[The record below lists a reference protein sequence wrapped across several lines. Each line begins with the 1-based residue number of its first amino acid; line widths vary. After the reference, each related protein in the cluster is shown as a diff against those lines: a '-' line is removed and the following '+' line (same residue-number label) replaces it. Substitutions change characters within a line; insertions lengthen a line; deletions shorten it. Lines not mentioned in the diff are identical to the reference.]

1 MYKHTVLRT
10 GACTSFGATARSRR
24 ERRISAVQAD
34 RHVAAPAT
42 ASSICVARSVPR
54 HTCMTIYYCQQC
66 RVACMHA
73 SHEPARWRRDFC
85 KGRRTAPHRT
95 AGHIDT
101 RSAGKGDGTLATV
114 TFFPNVHRI
123 HQTST
128 TRTLRQSL
136 LFWLP
141 SRRTKYVQYI
151 SIKFPAQP
159 ATLLHVVHPSIFT
172 PKGQEPMGNGN
183 CCPIGISRADRGWYT
198 ILLTNTVLL

>member
-1 MYKHTVLRT
+1 MCITKPPTDTGPYTPPTTGSAQQHPTCQRSVRMYKHTVLRT

-85 KGRRTAPHRT
+85 KGRRTAQLD
-95 AGHIDT
+95 IST
-101 RSAGKGDGTLATV
+101 RG
-114 TFFPNVHRI
+114 
-123 HQTST
+123 
-128 TRTLRQSL
+128 RQ
-136 LFWLP
+136 
-141 SRRTKYVQYI
+141 
-151 SIKFPAQP
+151 A
-159 ATLLHVVHPSIFT
+159 
-172 PKGQEPMGNGN
+172 
-183 CCPIGISRADRGWYT
+183 RAMARSQQ
-198 ILLTNTVLL
+198 